1 MWSKKQ
7 FWVLIVLTIL
17 LTGASSASFSGVLEV
32 TVRDEKGR
40 PIKDAVVYAV
50 AKDDAVSKTSTDV
63 RTIIDQ
69 IDKEFI
75 PYVIPVKVGTA
86 VYFPN
91 HDQTRHHVYSFS
103 QTKKFEIPLYIGTP
117 SNPVIFD
124 KPGVVVLGCNIH
136 DWMSAYVF
144 ILETPFY
151 AVTGADGKVKIGNPP
166 SGEYDVQIWHS
177 GMKTKPQSIKKQIT
191 TTEESPEEAIFTI
204 NQIKILRQWRAPT
217 ASVGGYR

>member
-7 FWVLIVLTIL
+7 FWILIVLTIL
-17 LTGASSASFSGVLEV
+17 STGASSTSFSGDLEV
-32 TVRDEKGR
+32 TVRDEKGS
-40 PIKDAVVYAV
+40 PVKDSVVYAV
-50 AKDDAVSKTSTDV
+50 SKDDTAPKASTNGKS
-63 RTIIDQ
+63 IIDQ

-91 HDQTRHHVYSFS
+91 HDQIRHHVYSFS
-103 QTKKFEIPLYIGTP
+103 ETKKFEIPLYIGTP
-117 SNPVIFD
+117 SDPVVFD

-151 AVTGADGKVKIGNPP
+151 AVTGEDGKARIDNLP
-166 SGEYDVQIWHS
+166 SGEYDVQVWHP
-177 GMKTKPQSIKKQIT
+177 GMKTKPQSIRRRIAT
-191 TTEESPEEAIFTI
+191 GESPEDAVFII